1 MDQVQHKVL
10 MEVILSSILV
20 VLNKDKEL
28 VVAEVLVMMVV
39 QQVAVEVLVEA
50 HLHVLLLQEDQHLNH
65 PHLDQE
71 QIMEIE
77 EEIITHLVV
86 VGRQLE
92 EARAAEPDAGRR
104 ALHAAGKSGR

>member
-1 MDQVQHKVL
+1 MLYQSVQVVMVDQVQHQVL

-28 VVAEVLVMMVV
+28 VVAEVLVMMVL
-39 QQVAVEVLVEA
+39 QQVAVEVLVEE

-86 VGRQLE
+86 VGVQLE
-92 EARAAEPDAGRR
+92 EEVQ
-104 ALHAAGKSGR
+104 LHKE